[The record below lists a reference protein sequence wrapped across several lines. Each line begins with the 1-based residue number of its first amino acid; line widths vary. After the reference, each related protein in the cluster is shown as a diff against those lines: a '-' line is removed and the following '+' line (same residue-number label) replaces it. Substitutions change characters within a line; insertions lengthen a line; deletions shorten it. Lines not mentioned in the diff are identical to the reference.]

1 MDNQGQ
7 NIGFIYN
14 NKRLKEFDCYPTSQ
28 RHTMDALYENRNYN
42 IVAKCMYNIN
52 ISKNEKE
59 KLQIEKVKKNYV
71 ENELANIELVEQK
84 EARKECD
91 LPITNIGFLPTSFYR
106 SDPLNRLL
114 VTSSDSLNLLH
125 YNEESNELTDI
136 LNFTLLKYTGKGKE
150 PNPLSFPPITSFDF
164 NLANN
169 TDIIQSCIDST
180 CTVYDLTKQKIKTQ
194 LIAHDDLVLDVKFLN
209 NNNSKKNAEL
219 FMTCG
224 NDGSLR
230 LFDLRTLD
238 HSSILYEDAQKRPL
252 LNLEV
257 NPLDSNKI
265 LCFALDSKHI
275 TYIDLRFEKS
285 PLKEFSIDSNIT
297 SCLWL
302 NNGIDFLTGDDN
314 NVVAHWNINDLKTN
328 NKPIN
333 AFKEKDR
340 DDFQSNNGHV
350 QTHQLPHSVSAH
362 GEGIYKMRYIKE
374 DNLIHYLDFNNNLKI
389 IPFSL

>member
-1 MDNQGQ
+1 
-7 NIGFIYN
+7 
-14 NKRLKEFDCYPTSQ
+14 
-28 RHTMDALYENRNYN
+28 MDALYENRDYN
-42 IVAKCMYNIN
+42 VVAKCKYNIN
-52 ISKNEKE
+52 ISNNEKE

-71 ENELANIELVEQK
+71 ENELASIELVEQK
-84 EARKECD
+84 EARKVCD
-91 LPITNIGFLPTSFYR
+91 LPITNIGFLPNTFYR

-114 VTSSDSLNLLH
+114 ITSSDSLNLLH

-136 LNFTLLKYTGKGKE
+136 LNFTLLKYNNNSKGND

-169 TDIIQSCIDST
+169 TDIIQSCIDTT
-180 CTVYDLTKQKIKTQ
+180 CTVYDITKQKIKTQ
-194 LIAHDDLVLDVKFLN
+194 LIAHDDLVLDVKYLN
-209 NNNSKKNAEL
+209 NNNNKKNAEL

-265 LCFALDSKHI
+265 LCFALDSKKI
-275 TYIDLRFEKS
+275 TYIDLRFEKN
-285 PLKEFSIDSNIT
+285 PLKEFSINSDIT

-302 NNGIDFLTGDDN
+302 NNGIDFLTGDNN

-333 AFKEKDR
+333 FFQE
-340 DDFQSNNGHV
+340 DDMDNYQSNRSLV
-350 QTHQLPHSVSAH
+350 QTHQLPANGKHF
-362 GEGIYKMRYIKE
+362 GKGIYKMRYIKE
-374 DNLIHYLDFNNNLKI
+374 DNLIHYLDFKNNLKI
-389 IPFSL
+389 ISFSL